1 MAKSSL
7 QKAIEKQQKE
17 AKRMAENEAR
27 RQRAS
32 QIISGQPI
40 VGGMRIMDPSAEE
53 LFKIMLSKYEPNDKM
68 LVSGM
73 DDCFP
78 SQYHFSLLTEFEKL
92 AMYGVVSNPHHYMGG
107 QWSATLTPQG
117 LTYFKDKETAM
128 EKDKQTSNAIHIENL
143 NATGSNVVFGNIINS
158 SLSIDNSISQ
168 IEKEIEENGG
178 EDKAELREILAE
190 VKELT
195 ENIQNSRCLPKNSG
209 LLKRL
214 SGHLSKHGWF
224 YGEVTG
230 LLGSVV
236 IKMLQG

>member
-32 QIISGQPI
+32 QIINGQPI
-40 VGGMRIMDPSAEE
+40 VGGMRIMDPSAED

-68 LVSGM
+68 LVSGS
-73 DDCFP
+73 DDSFP

-92 AMYGVVSNPHHYMGG
+92 AMYGVVSNPHHYIGG
-107 QWSATLTPQG
+107 WSATLTPQG
-117 LTYFKDKETAM
+117 LTYFKNKEIAM
-128 EKDKQTSNAIHIENL
+128 EKEKQTSNAIHIENL
-143 NATGSNVVFGNIINS
+143 NATGSNVVLGNIINS

-168 IEKEIEENGG
+168 IEKEIEKNGG
-178 EDKAELREILAE
+178 EDKEELREILVE

-195 ENIQNSRCLPKNSG
+195 ENIQNSRCLPKNSA
-209 LLKRL
+209 LFKRL

-230 LLGSVV
+230 LLGNVV